1 MKLRHLRENI
11 SLDPKIN
18 DKIEAALAAYPKAVQ
33 TQLLDALDALKMAG
47 EQGLSPQEWAQKVA
61 ELHPDVNMAELL
73 KTAVKLLPFAI
84 ERIGDRRYGYR
95 ENMLG
100 GVDPMMAAAVRSQ
113 VKLAG
118 MAMEAMKE
126 LGEFTQEDLA
136 DRIAGMTGM
145 PAEHAD
151 AYAQH
156 FIAQFL
162 GGRVEAMG
170 PDRYRVNMEPHKTA
184 ADHLQDL
191 KDMIKRAGIDRKQ
204 GGDELGEGAKDG
216 TDRSAELDKIKG
228 LLQTGS
234 ARDTLYAMTLMAKIS
249 RNDRRAT
256 RPKPNLIP
264 ELDARKADILRQILI
279 NFERGAYQRDNQFD
293 RVLDTLNWLGV
304 QWPELDKIKAGVHR
318 LRSERTVGDE
328 AQPDAI
334 DEQAPAAAT
343 ATTSAA
349 PAAQPAQAQAAVPNP
364 ADKAKQD
371 QLINRLHKATD
382 SLDIMQVSK
391 DTIQRKVGTIHD
403 DAGHRAMPLADLE
416 KVVANY
422 ERIAGEEAAARK
434 QQNQTAPQMTA
445 QQQNAAAQ
453 QAATFESDL
462 QRIRRTAGL

>member
-47 EQGLSPQEWAQKVA
+47 EAGLSPSEWAAKVS
-61 ELHPDVNMAELL
+61 ELHPGVNMAELL

-118 MAMEAMKE
+118 MAMEAMAE
-126 LGEFTQEDLA
+126 LGEFTTGDLA

-145 PAEHAD
+145 PAEQAQ
-151 AYAQH
+151 AYAEH

-162 GGRVEAMG
+162 GGRVTPMG
-170 PDRYRVNMEPHKTA
+170 DDRYRVNMDPHKSA
-184 ADHLQDL
+184 ADHVQDL

-234 ARDTLYAMTLMAKIS
+234 ASDTLYAMTLMAKIS

-293 RVLDTLNWLGV
+293 RVLDTLAWLGV
-304 QWPELDKIKAGVHR
+304 RWPELDKIKAGVHR

-343 ATTSAA
+343 TPAAT
-349 PAAQPAQAQAAVPNP
+349 AAQPAQAQAAVPNP

-371 QLINRLHKATD
+371 QLINRLHKAAD

-403 DAGHRAMPLADLE
+403 DAGHRAMPIADLE

-434 QQNQTAPQMTA
+434 QQKQTAPQMTA
-445 QQQNAAAQ
+445 QQKTAAAQ

-462 QRIRRTAGL
+462 QRLRRTAGL